1 MLQLV
6 AKISYCFSL
15 DRFQG
20 VATEPELEVL
30 APQMTRRKE
39 FIAAVVFDMEE
50 RSRRRESSRRSAKA
64 ANGRVK
70 RGFWEMIGFVD
81 DESETRLPTDIRY
94 KIRMDIDN
102 VPLTHRL
109 KDLFWKPGAKA
120 DFFEDMRYQ
129 RGFSQ
134 MQQILDSA
142 IMSVLHRQD
151 NPNTTHEPAHLPP
164 SFVQQFPYPCYE
176 NDTAGH
182 LLKSIVPMAC
192 LLSWLFSVAFL
203 IRQRVLDREQHLQEV
218 LAVMGLKPWLD
229 VAAWVSLQRSY
240 NHLMSCSSS
249 SSASTD
255 EPNSYIDESN
265 CELNSRCCYPHP
277 YCSPSFS

>member
-6 AKISYCFSL
+6 AKISYCFTL

-20 VATEPELEVL
+20 VDTEAELEVL

-39 FIAAVVFDMEE
+39 FIAAVVFDGFQEKIKKRIQE
-50 RSRRRESSRRSAKA
+50 PFGNSKLKPA
-64 ANGRVK
+64 GRTK

-81 DESETRLPTDIRY
+81 DNSEARLPHEISY

-134 MQQILDSA
+134 MQQIIDSA
-142 IMSVLHRQD
+142 ILSVLRREHR
-151 NPNTTHEPAHLPP
+151 NTTTTITEEVPLLPP
-164 SFVQQFPYPCYE
+164 LFVQQFPYPCYE
-176 NDTAGH
+176 NDTTGH
-182 LLKSIVPMAC
+182 LLKSVVPMAC

-218 LAVMGLKPWLD
+218 LAVMGLKPWVD
-229 VAAWVSLQRSY
+229 VTAWVSIFYKLFHY
-240 NHLMSCSSS
+240 N
-249 SSASTD
+249 
-255 EPNSYIDESN
+255 
-265 CELNSRCCYPHP
+265 
-277 YCSPSFS
+277 F

>member
-1 MLQLV
+1 MLQLI
-6 AKISYCFSL
+6 AKISYCFTL

-20 VATEPELEVL
+20 VRTEAELEVL

-39 FIAAVVFDMEE
+39 FIAAVVFDLNP
-50 RSRRRESSRRSAKA
+50 RPKKKARRGSATETGTALEK
-64 ANGRVK
+64 RVK

-81 DESETRLPTDIRY
+81 DDSAARLPEDIRY

-134 MQQILDSA
+134 MQQIIDSA
-142 IMSVLHRQD
+142 ILSVLHRQERA
-151 NPNTTHEPAHLPP
+151 NETTEPAVLPP

-229 VAAWVSLQRSY
+229 VAAWVSRRS
-240 NHLMSCSSS
+240 H
-249 SSASTD
+249 
-255 EPNSYIDESN
+255 
-265 CELNSRCCYPHP
+265 
-277 YCSPSFS
+277 